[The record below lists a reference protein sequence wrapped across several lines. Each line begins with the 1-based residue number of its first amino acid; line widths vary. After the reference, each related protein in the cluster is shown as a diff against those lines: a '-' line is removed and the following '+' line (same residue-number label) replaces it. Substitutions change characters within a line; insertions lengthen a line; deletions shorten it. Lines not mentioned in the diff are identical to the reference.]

1 MSEEEVARLT
11 SLLRDAIKLS
21 KTSNRAVERQL
32 GLSSGYLSRLF
43 AGVMELRVQHI
54 LDICGVISFA
64 PGEFFRAAY
73 PSADGQEGPGT
84 KLRQALERLHP
95 VNDNAPAKK
104 AEPAGAQPADAKIN
118 EEDMEKMLLSVLR
131 RLLTQGPEHPDNNS
145 GGNSGGNSGSNSGS
159 NSGNKPD
166 NRPTRP

>member
-54 LDICGVISFA
+54 LDICRVISFS

-73 PSADGQEGPGT
+73 PAPDGEEGPGT

-95 VNDNAPAKK
+95 VNDNEQAAKRP
-104 AEPAGAQPADAKIN
+104 EPPVAAQSAQPEARIN
-118 EEDMEKMLLSVLR
+118 EEDMEKMLLTVLR
-131 RLLTQGPEHPDNNS
+131 RLLTQGPEN
-145 GGNSGGNSGSNSGS
+145 
-159 NSGNKPD
+159 PD
-166 NRPTRP
+166 NRP

>member
-1 MSEEEVARLT
+1 MRYAIRMSEEEVARLT

-54 LDICGVISFA
+54 LDICRVIGFA

-73 PSADGQEGPGT
+73 PTPDGQEGPGT

-95 VNDNAPAKK
+95 VNDNEERPAKRPEPP
-104 AEPAGAQPADAKIN
+104 ADEPAQASAAMN
-118 EEDMEKMLLSVLR
+118 EEDMEKMLLAVLR
-131 RLLTQGPEHPDNNS
+131 RLLTQGSENPE
-145 GGNSGGNSGSNSGS
+145 
-159 NSGNKPD
+159 NKPD
-166 NRPTRP
+166 RS

>member
-1 MSEEEVARLT
+1 
-11 SLLRDAIKLS
+11 
-21 KTSNRAVERQL
+21 VERQL

-95 VNDNAPAKK
+95 VNDNEQPGKK
-104 AEPAGAQPADAKIN
+104 TEPAGAQPAEQAPKVN
-118 EEDMEKMLLSVLR
+118 QEDMEKMLLNVLR
-131 RLLTQGPEHPDNNS
+131 RLLTQSPETPD
-145 GGNSGGNSGSNSGS
+145 
-159 NSGNKPD
+159 
-166 NRPTRP
+166 RP

>member
-21 KTSNRAVERQL
+21 KTSNRAVERNL

-43 AGVMELRVQHI
+43 AGVMELRVQHV
-54 LDICGVISFA
+54 LDICRVIGFA

-95 VNDNAPAKK
+95 LNDNEPAVKK
-104 AEPAGAQPADAKIN
+104 AELAPAEPVAQPEARMN
-118 EEDMEKMLLSVLR
+118 EDDMEKLLLAVLR
-131 RLLTQGPEHPDNNS
+131 RLLTQGPDNAD
-145 GGNSGGNSGSNSGS
+145 
-159 NSGNKPD
+159 KPEQ
-166 NRPTRP
+166 P

>member
-54 LDICGVISFA
+54 LDICRVISFS

-73 PSADGQEGPGT
+73 PTPDGQEGPGT

-95 VNDNAPAKK
+95 VNDNERPAKK
-104 AEPAGAQPADAKIN
+104 PDPPAAEAAQPETRIN
-118 EEDMEKMLLSVLR
+118 EEDMEKMLLAVLR
-131 RLLTQGPEHPDNNS
+131 RLLTQGPENPPD
-145 GGNSGGNSGSNSGS
+145 
-159 NSGNKPD
+159 
-166 NRPTRP
+166 RP